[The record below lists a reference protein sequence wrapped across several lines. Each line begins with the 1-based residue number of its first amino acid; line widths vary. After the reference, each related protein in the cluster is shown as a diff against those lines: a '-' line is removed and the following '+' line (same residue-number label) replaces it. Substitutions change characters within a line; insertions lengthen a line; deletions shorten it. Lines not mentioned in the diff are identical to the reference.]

1 MPEHSPDP
9 LDQSNWDDQSM
20 SVRLAAALDGNTR
33 ARSQLL
39 ADLKR
44 YLDFVANHQFDQQL
58 QAKMGPSDIVQQSMI
73 RAVENLDQF
82 RGQTVEEFRGWLRQ
96 ILVNE
101 ARQMKRD
108 LHAQKRDIFR
118 ERSLVDSQSR
128 NLHDH
133 FPDSLPTP
141 GTHAAREEQS
151 REIQRALK
159 QLTEE
164 QRQIIQWRNWDNLS
178 FEEIADRLNVSIS
191 SASRK
196 WYQALVAF
204 KDELKQ

>member
-1 MPEHSPDP
+1 MSELSPDP
-9 LDQSNWDDQSM
+9 FDQSNWDDQSM
-20 SVRLAAALDGNTR
+20 SVRLAAALEGNAQ
-33 ARSQLL
+33 ARGQLL
-39 ADLKR
+39 SDLKR
-44 YLDFVANHQFDQQL
+44 YLDFVANRQFDENL

-82 RGQTVEEFRGWLRQ
+82 RGQTLDEFRGWLRQ

-108 LHAQKRDIFR
+108 LHAQKRDVFR
-118 ERSLVDSQSR
+118 ERPLADGASQDVR
-128 NLHDH
+128 HQL
-133 FPDSLPTP
+133 PDSLPTP
-141 GTHAAREEQS
+141 GTNAAREEQT
-151 REIQRALK
+151 REIQRALE

-164 QRQIIQWRNWDNLS
+164 ERQIIQWRNWDNLS
-178 FEEIADRLNVSIS
+178 FEDIADRLNVSIS

-204 KDELKQ
+204 KEQLKQ